1 MKKNSVF
8 LRAFEPDDYH
18 LINQW
23 RNDFEVQKYV
33 VGRFRYVSEA
43 REKMWVEYQI
53 ENNSTNIYL
62 AICLNDESKRMI
74 GYTSINDID
83 YVNRKAEMGGI
94 VLAGEGH
101 NSKHLTDAYQL
112 IFDYV
117 FVDMSLHRLEGVFL
131 EDNKNAV
138 LMNKMLGWRF
148 EGVERDA
155 IFKNQKFHSLVRI
168 SMLDNEYFELLD
180 NNGFDDK
187 AFRDRIRIARK
198 EMKDSETAIVK

>member
-8 LRAFEPDDYH
+8 LRAFEPDDFI
-18 LINQW
+18 LINKW
-23 RNDFEVQKYV
+23 RNDFEVQKNV
-33 VGRFRYVSEA
+33 VGRFRYVSAA
-43 REKMWVEYQI
+43 REKKWVEYQI

-101 NSKHLTDAYQL
+101 SIQNLTDSYQL

-117 FVDMSLHRLEGVFL
+117 FVDLSLHRLEGVFL
-131 EDNKNAV
+131 SDNKNAI
-138 LMNKMLGWRF
+138 LMNRMIGWSF
-148 EGVERDA
+148 EGVEREA
-155 IFKNQKFHSLVRI
+155 IYKNQKFHSLYRI
-168 SMLDNEYFELLD
+168 SMLDNDYFDLL
-180 NNGFDDK
+180 NSGGFEEK
-187 AFRDRIRIARK
+187 SLRERFRIARK
-198 EMKDSETAIVK
+198 EYKE